1 MTRYY
6 KFAVGETGGPKD
18 MRYQSTFDDFDL
30 DCKTG
35 YGATPEEAII
45 DLLEMHGEHLKDFSR

>member
-6 KFAVGETGGPKD
+6 KFAVGETEGPKD
-18 MRYQSTFDDFDL
+18 MRYQATFDDFDL

-45 DLLEMHGEHLKDFSR
+45 DLLAMHGEELKDFAR

>member
-6 KFAVGETGGPKD
+6 KFAVGETGVGGSNAF
-18 MRYQSTFDDFDL
+18 QSTFDDFDL
-30 DCKTG
+30 DCKVG

-45 DLLEMHGEHLKDFSR
+45 DLLEMHGEKLKDFAR